1 MNPEQEREY
10 ETISTPG
17 GEAVDPRELVTK
29 SSSDKDPDELL
40 TNPAVTPQT
49 LDEGNEREG
58 MSR

>member
-1 MNPEQEREY
+1 MNPEREREY

-29 SSSDKDPDELL
+29 SSSDKDPAELL

-49 LDEGNEREG
+49 IDEGNER
-58 MSR
+58 